1 MNSFHTETGNEERLA
16 SIFKFAN
23 DAIVGKDLNGI
34 ITDWNKG
41 AEIIFGF
48 SSKEIIGTPIQS
60 FLESGRLEAEN
71 LILKRIANGEEV
83 AHFKSAWKHKD
94 GRAIPI
100 SITVSPIIDK
110 NGKVVGVSQI
120 ARDISEQIRLEQ
132 QLFEQTLAY
141 QELAFEKDEKAKRAE
156 ELLVINQELAFEKD
170 EKAKRAE
177 ELLVINQELAFE
189 KDEKAKRAK
198 ELLVINQELLDRLA
212 QTVEI
217 AMQLGEMRDSY
228 TAGHQFSVGHLS
240 AAIAAELGFDI
251 SFQEG
256 IRVSGYLHDIGK
268 IIVPIEILVKPA
280 ELTVE
285 EFALV
290 KTHVNAGYKVLKNI
304 NFHWPVSRT
313 VLEHHERLDGSGYP
327 NGLKGDEISIGGRIM
342 AVADV
347 VDAMSKHRPFR
358 PGLGIDTTLEE
369 LERGSGIRY
378 DNQVVDACI
387 KLIRVKGYNLKESLI
402 KHDSH

>member
-141 QELAFEKDEKAKRAE
+141 DELAFEKDEKAKHAE

-177 ELLVINQELAFE
+177 ELLVINQEL
-189 KDEKAKRAK
+189 
-198 ELLVINQELLDRLA
+198 LDRLA
-212 QTVEI
+212 QTVGI

-228 TAGHQFSVGHLS
+228 TAGHQLSVGHLS

-290 KTHVNAGYKVLKNI
+290 KTHVNAGYKVLKDI

-347 VDAMSKHRPFR
+347 VDAMSTHRPFR
-358 PGLGIDTTLEE
+358 PGLGIDTTLDE

-402 KHDSH
+402 KHDSN

>member
-141 QELAFEKDEKAKRAE
+141 DELAFEKDEKAKHAE

-177 ELLVINQELAFE
+177 ELLVINQEL
-189 KDEKAKRAK
+189 
-198 ELLVINQELLDRLA
+198 LDRLA
-212 QTVEI
+212 QTVGI

-228 TAGHQFSVGHLS
+228 TAGHQLSVGHLS

-290 KTHVNAGYKVLKNI
+290 KTHVNAGYKVLKDI

-347 VDAMSKHRPFR
+347 VDAMSTHRPFR

-402 KHDSH
+402 EHDSN

>member
-1 MNSFHTETGNEERLA
+1 MNSSHTETEERIA

-23 DAIVGKDLNGI
+23 DAIIGKDLNGI

-48 SSKEIIGTPIQS
+48 TSQEIVGTPIQS
-60 FLESGRLEAEN
+60 FLLSDRLDSEN

-120 ARDISEQIRLEQ
+120 ARDISEQIRIEQ
-132 QLFEQTLAY
+132 QLFEQTLAI
-141 QELAFEKDEKAKRAE
+141 QELS
-156 ELLVINQELAFEKD
+156 
-170 EKAKRAE
+170 
-177 ELLVINQELAFE
+177 FE

-212 QTVEI
+212 QTVGI
-217 AMQLGEMRDSY
+217 AMQLGEMRDAY
-228 TAGHQFSVGHLS
+228 TAGHQLSVGHLS

-290 KTHVNAGYKVLKNI
+290 KTHVNAGYKVLKDI
-304 NFHWPVSRT
+304 NFHWPVARA

-327 NGLKGDEISIGGRIM
+327 NALKGNEISIGGRIM

-347 VDAMSKHRPFR
+347 VDAMCRHRPFR
-358 PGLGIDTTLEE
+358 PGLGIDATLEE

-378 DNQVVDACI
+378 DKQVVDACI
-387 KLIRVKGYNLKESLI
+387 KLIRVKGYQLKESLI
-402 KHDSH
+402 EHDSH

>member
-141 QELAFEKDEKAKRAE
+141 
-156 ELLVINQELAFEKD
+156 QELAFEKD

>member
-1 MNSFHTETGNEERLA
+1 MNSFHTETGTEERLA

-170 EKAKRAE
+170 EKAKRA
-177 ELLVINQELAFE
+177 
-189 KDEKAKRAK
+189 K

-251 SFQEG
+251 CFQEG